1 VNLLLDRRRFLAMLA
16 AGTAGACTSTGDA
29 DPPGASN
36 DGATE
41 DAAVPPSDS
50 GPATDAGQEPTMDT
64 RGIYLVTD
72 HGAVADDPSNDLA
85 DAFDRIFELLDARG
99 PDEGRGGA
107 IFIPPGTFY
116 LKRAVRIRHSFLTIA
131 GFNAGF
137 ETGTGNGGG
146 TRVVVQGDVGFFAPL
161 VAGEGRISSVEFA
174 DFMLDGEV
182 AGEGRKGIF
191 FERDNDSIQIRRM
204 AMKELGDALTLRAA
218 DACII
223 EGNMILENLSC
234 LRLVEAGIASV
245 VSHNRLGAKP
255 PGITAFI
262 ERHDRAVFQGN
273 NVFPDGY
280 ANLVMKGCTRC
291 TVNGNQFQSFYAPVI
306 FMEGGSH
313 LNSIVG
319 NTIQSRPHPDGGWNQ
334 NPVRPFPDDFGV
346 VRIEGDDNIFAHTTI
361 DTHGPADAPVV
372 RVTGVRNQ
380 LSGLRITGPNGP
392 TRKVQLDAGVG
403 ADANAVL
410 WCGDA
415 EEVAVTAGASV
426 RLAALPEPT

>member
-1 VNLLLDRRRFLAMLA
+1 MSLLLDRRRFLAMLA
-16 AGTAGACTSTGDA
+16 AGTAGACTGNGDT
-29 DPPGASN
+29 DVPGADGAST
-36 DGATE
+36 DGATTGGAIG
-41 DAAVPPSDS
+41 DAAVPPLDS
-50 GPATDAGQEPTMDT
+50 GSTRDAGQEPTMDT

-137 ETGTGNGGG
+137 ATGTGNGGG
-146 TRVVVQGDVGFFAPL
+146 TRVIVQGDVGF
-161 VAGEGRISSVEFA
+161 
-174 DFMLDGEV
+174 
-182 AGEGRKGIF
+182 
-191 FERDNDSIQIRRM
+191 
-204 AMKELGDALTLRAA
+204 
-218 DACII
+218 
-223 EGNMILENLSC
+223 
-234 LRLVEAGIASV
+234 EAGIASV

-262 ERHDRAVFQGN
+262 ERHDRTVFQGN

-372 RVTGVRNQ
+372 RVTGARNQ
-380 LSGLRITGPNGP
+380 LSGLQITGPNGP
-392 TRKVQLDAGVG
+392 SRKVQLDAGAG

-410 WCGDA
+410 WSGSA
-415 EEVAVTAGASV
+415 EEVAVGAGASV